1 MYKVKKGQIPNE
13 IFLQN
18 EVELEDI
25 VGCWLN
31 GISIDILLPV
41 VCDGNISPIYLNEME
56 GQRIYRRSLS
66 FLLWRVVCEVFRDT
80 RVIVNHSMSSG
91 YYCEVVSPVL
101 PTKDEFE
108 FLQKRMEKIV
118 SKDEEIGRERVKISQ
133 AIKLFK
139 REGRVDVETLL
150 IDSHDEEVVIYHSGS
165 VVDYYEGPLIQRT
178 GMLKWF
184 DMKPYHPG
192 VVIHFPS
199 LESPHKLKTWKGQK
213 RLFKVYHEHRRWS
226 QILEISNVGQL
237 NTTIKDG
244 RTGEIIRVSEALHEK
259 KISAIADQIYSDRQK
274 RLILISGPSSSGKT
288 TFARR
293 LKIGLQVNGLRPL
306 ALSLDNYFLNR
317 EETPKDEDGNYDFE
331 SPEAI
336 DIELF
341 KKNMD
346 QLLNGDELEVLK
358 FDFNTGEKKYIGRK
372 LKLEPGHPVIVEGIH
387 ALNDILTENIED
399 EVKFKIYASALTQVN
414 LDDHNRLA
422 TTDCRMIRR
431 IVRDSQFRGYSASQ
445 TISRWS
451 SITRGE
457 KKWIFP
463 FQETADTMFNSSLI
477 YEVSALKERAEPLL
491 VDIKPDDPSYN
502 EAQRLLHIMNYFLNL
517 KTNEV
522 PPTSVLREFI
532 AGSVFKY

>member
-1 MYKVKKGQIPNE
+1 MYEVKKGQIPGE
-13 IFLQN
+13 IFAQN
-18 EVELEDI
+18 RIESVDI

-31 GISIDILLPV
+31 GISVDILLPA
-41 VCDGNISPIYLNEME
+41 VCDGVISPIYLNEME

-66 FLLWRVVCEVFRDT
+66 FLLWRAVCEVFRDT

-108 FLQKRMEKIV
+108 FIQKRMEKIV
-118 SKDEEIGRERVKISQ
+118 SKDEEIGRERLSISK

-139 REGRVDVETLL
+139 KEGREDVETLL
-150 IDSHDEEVVIYHSGS
+150 IGSHDEEVVIYHSGP

-192 VVIHFPS
+192 VIIHFPS
-199 LESPHKLKTWKGQK
+199 LEHPHKLKTWKGQEM
-213 RLFKVYHEHRRWS
+213 LFKVYHEHRRWS
-226 QILEISNVGQL
+226 QILEISDVGQL
-237 NTTIKDG
+237 NTAIKEG

-293 LKIGLQVNGLRPL
+293 MKIGLQVNGLRPL

-317 EETPKDEDGNYDFE
+317 TETPKDEDGNYDFE
-331 SPEAI
+331 SPEVI

-341 KKNMD
+341 KKNID
-346 QLLNGDELEVLK
+346 QLLNGDEVEVPK

-372 LKLEPGHPVIVEGIH
+372 IKLEPGHPVIVEGIH

-431 IVRDSQFRGYSASQ
+431 IVRDSQFRGYSASE

-451 SITRGE
+451 SISKGE
-457 KKWIFP
+457 HKWIFP
-463 FQETADTMFNSSLI
+463 FQETADTMFNSALI
-477 YEVSALKERAEPLL
+477 YEISALKERAEPLL
-491 VDIKPDDPSYN
+491 ADIKPDDPSYK
-502 EAQRLLHIMNYFLNL
+502 EAQRLLHIMNYFLKV

-522 PPTSVLREFI
+522 PFTSVLREFI